1 MQENSKNVI
10 QALERERRTQNV
22 TYDELAKRLGLQSPS
37 AAEHALDP
45 SRNQTLDT
53 IARVARAL
61 GMDTRFE
68 LSKGRTTHFI
78 TFYNFA
84 GGAAKT
90 SSVRDIGYQLKELG
104 FKVLL
109 VDTDPQANLSAW
121 LGTELNPKDPR
132 SLAHTIWPG
141 IFGINGNPMED
152 PSSYSLPDPQET
164 THGLHLIPSVITLSA
179 IDRVLP
185 TADNGTLRLRNVLRK
200 LHGYDF
206 VLIDT
211 PPSQA
216 SITSLALNASEYV
229 VVPVET
235 NEKGAS
241 GIAGVIHAINSHRV
255 SNPSLSLLML
265 LRTRAN
271 PVMRAARDISQE
283 LGENAPVPVGIPLIE
298 RPAVYEAA
306 VQLRAP
312 IPALPNHKRYDDA
325 KKEVRQVTLEL
336 LDSLGATIKVGE
348 GSHA

>member
-1 MQENSKNVI
+1 MQESFKNII
-10 QALERERRTQNV
+10 QALESERRTQEV
-22 TYDELAKRLGLQSPS
+22 TYSELAKRLGLQSPS
-37 AAEHALDP
+37 AAKHALDS

-53 IARVARAL
+53 ITRIARAL
-61 GMDTRFE
+61 GVDMRFE
-68 LSKGRTTHFI
+68 LSRGKTTHFI

-121 LGTELNPKDPR
+121 LGLELSPKDSR

-152 PSSYSLPDPQET
+152 PSTYMLPEPQKT
-164 THGLHLIPSVITLSA
+164 THGLHIIPSVITLSA

-200 LHGYDF
+200 LRGYDF

-216 SITSLALNASEYV
+216 SITSLALNASEHV

-241 GIAGVIHAINSHRV
+241 GITGVIHAINSHRV
-255 SNPSLSLLML
+255 SNPNLTLLML

-271 PVMRAARDISQE
+271 PVMRAARDISRE
-283 LGENAPVPVGIPLIE
+283 LGENAPVPVGTPLIE

-306 VQLRAP
+306 VQMRAP
-312 IPALPNHKRYDDA
+312 IPALPNQKRYDDA
-325 KKEVRQVTLEL
+325 KGEVRQVTLEL
-336 LDSLGATIKVGE
+336 LDALGATIKVGE

>member
-1 MQENSKNVI
+1 MQENPRNVI
-10 QALERERRTQNV
+10 QALEHARRTQNV
-22 TYDELAKRLGLQSPS
+22 TYSELAKRLGSQNPN
-37 AAEHALDP
+37 AAKLALDP
-45 SRNQTLDT
+45 SRKQPLGTV
-53 IARVARAL
+53 ARIARAL
-61 GMDTRFE
+61 GVDTRIE
-68 LSKGRTTHFI
+68 LSQGRTTFI

-90 SSVRDIGYQLKELG
+90 SSVRDVGYQLKELG

-121 LGTELNPKDPR
+121 LGVELSPKDPR

-152 PSSYSLPDPQET
+152 PSSYTLPEPQKT

-179 IDRVLP
+179 IDRILP

-200 LHGYDF
+200 LQGYDF

-216 SITSLALNASEYV
+216 SITSLALNASDYV

-255 SNPSLSLLML
+255 SNPSLTLLML

-283 LGENAPVPVGIPLIE
+283 LGENAPVPVGIPLVE
-298 RPAVYEAA
+298 RPAVYETA

-312 IPALPNHKRYDDA
+312 IPALPNQKRYDDA
-325 KKEVRQVTLEL
+325 KTEVWQVTLEL
-336 LDSLGATIKVGE
+336 LDTLGATIKVAE